1 MSRRPYT
8 DSAKTFDPSKPVYV
22 RRALNANG
30 RKFKPGDPF
39 EWGQMAVSRRRVK
52 LMFDAGKL
60 RHAAED
66 VPAKS
71 KLSNTKSVMTE
82 TGPVSVQKPDD
93 LDDINDMSR
102 LRSIAENEGA
112 KVATSKALQRKYI
125 REHRQEVGTAEE
137 ATE

>member
-1 MSRRPYT
+1 MARRPYT
-8 DSAKTFDPSKPVYV
+8 DSAKTFDPAKPVYV

-30 RKFKPGDPF
+30 RKFKLGDPF

-60 RHAAED
+60 RHAAEEA
-66 VPAKS
+66 PTQS
-71 KLSNTKSVMTE
+71 KPSNTKSVMTE

-112 KVATSKALQRKYI
+112 KIATTKALQRKYN
-125 REHRQEVGTAEE
+125 REHREGADTAEE
-137 ATE
+137 ATK

>member
-1 MSRRPYT
+1 MARRPYT

-30 RKFKPGDPF
+30 RKFKPGDLF
-39 EWGQMAVSRRRVK
+39 EWGQMAVNRRRVK
-52 LMFDAGKL
+52 LMFEAGKL
-60 RHAAED
+60 RHAVEVASSQ
-66 VPAKS
+66 PKS
-71 KLSNTKSVMTE
+71 SNTKSVMTE
-82 TGPVSVQKPDD
+82 AGPASVQKPDD

-125 REHRQEVGTAEE
+125 REHRRGADASEG
-137 ATE
+137 AT